1 MRLWNRILVLL
12 LIVSSLAVVGCS
24 LFGDD
29 DDDNNYSGALTTGSI
44 KLSAEVDGGGTEFAS
59 LRADIKAAVN
69 AADLKARIKV
79 GAVTRIFSV
88 IAKAD
93 NKKKLELKDAVVDSV
108 PPGKQQ
114 VAIEIVPASNPDNG
128 EAILKTIQTAT
139 VAAGQTNEDLAKAPP
154 VVNATSTARAIA
166 YEAWVEENKGAAIE
180 DFAPDAAKLETMAA
194 AIQTAITTAT
204 DLTKVELTKTDA
216 VTTAKTEVVTS
227 APKVDL
233 IGDIKAAV
241 KTYVENTIKIYA
253 GSITPTERT
262 ALGSVI
268 AEDFISSGFDKAAH
282 VANTGNETGLTLVS
296 HTPTLTKI
304 SETEYK
310 VDVSMT
316 ISKNGKQETLNS
328 AVDGLVFDG
337 TKFVASSLCP
347 NFADFPVIIKKQ
359 SDGSWKITG
368 NRSKLGWFDL
378 HIDFG
383 NVGGNTGSQMWA
395 NVEEG
400 KTYKIKSG
408 YVTGGNISASNSPAS
423 APLGKDNSTDIDWN
437 FWDGNRTS
445 MYPFNVNG
453 NLWPSSVT
461 HAGTKYT
468 MYITFTDDTTQTFEL
483 TVPTLPTG
491 IAAPATNAVTA
502 SIVNNKLVVTYPKNS
517 LTGFQSYEINVFG
530 NTRAQFRVDNE
541 NTTKLEVALSGKDS
555 EGNDYSITIGG
566 EYWISAYA
574 FVGKGSFA
582 QGAGSMVRLQETP
595 TTPPPSSQRFSG
607 NYWIF
612 HVNAAQRNRWV
623 GVSEISVVN
632 GVVNG
637 TVVSDPEE
645 AAGTPFNFNVT
656 ETDGS
661 LVVNTVNDGVVAPS
675 GNYAVLQDR
684 KTGDPMITFM
694 MRKSGN
700 ASNATLKGTYM
711 VLEYSDD
718 TISGLV
724 PAKARTQAF
733 TIDFDGQGGFTTASI
748 FDPDSTFTNEYL
760 SGTYSV
766 REDGKIVIN
775 NDQNN
780 VAYVS
785 PDGNVVMSTG
795 FEDTS
800 NGYCAY
806 SIFIKVGGTSF
817 SGTFREAGVNG
828 GNEGTYQSYSMGAI
842 VTATGSQYSQQARI
856 TEDSNPDEPET
867 RIYSVANGRITING
881 IDDSQYV
888 GMIDP
893 SGEVYGFASR
903 SEDSWRH
910 FSLGVKK

>member
-1 MRLWNRILVLL
+1 VRLWNRILVLL

-93 NKKKLELKDAVVDSV
+93 DKKKLELKDAVVDSV

-114 VAIEIVPASNPDNG
+114 VAIEIVPASNPDSG

-262 ALGSVI
+262 ALGNVI

-296 HTPTLTKI
+296 HTSTLTKI

-310 VDVSMT
+310 VDVSIT

-337 TKFVASSLCP
+337 TSKFLAASLCP
-347 NFADFPVIIKKQ
+347 NFNDFPVMVKKQ

-368 NRSKLGWFDL
+368 NRSKLGWFDF

-383 NVGGNTGSQMWA
+383 NVNGSTGSQMWA

-408 YVTGGNISASNSPAS
+408 YVAGDNISIS
-423 APLGKDNSTDIDWN
+423 APLGKDNSTDTDWH
-437 FWDGNRTS
+437 FWDGSKTS

-541 NTTKLEVALSGKDS
+541 NTTTLEVALSGKDS
-555 EGNDYSITIGG
+555 EGNDYNITIGG

-595 TTPPPSSQRFSG
+595 VTPPPSLQRFSG

-612 HVNAAQRNRWV
+612 HVNAAQQNRWV
-623 GVSEISVVN
+623 GVSDINVTN
-632 GVVNG
+632 GAVTG

-645 AAGTPFNFNVT
+645 AAGSPFNFSVT
-656 ETDGS
+656 ETNGS
-661 LVVNTVNDGVVAPS
+661 LVVSATNDGAVSPS
-675 GNYAVLQDR
+675 GNYAVLHDR
-684 KTGDPMITFM
+684 KTDDPMITFM
-694 MRKSGN
+694 MKKPSSAAN
-700 ASNATLKGTYM
+700 TTLNGTYI

-718 TISGLV
+718 ANNLIATK
-724 PAKARTQAF
+724 AKTQAYSINF
-733 TIDFDGQGGFTTASI
+733 NARAALQPTSI
-748 FDPDSTFTNEYL
+748 FDPDSTFGNDFL

-766 REDGKIVIN
+766 SPDGKVVFN
-775 NDQNN
+775 NDQANL
-780 VAYVS
+780 AYIS
-785 PDGNVVMSTG
+785 ADGNVIMSTG
-795 FEDTS
+795 FEDSS

-856 TEDSNPDEPET
+856 TEDLNPDSPET
-867 RIYSVANGRITING
+867 FNYTVANGRITVAG
-881 IDDSQYV
+881 ASDYV

-893 SGEVYGFASR
+893 TGEVYGFASR

>member
-1 MRLWNRILVLL
+1 VRLWNRILVLL

-93 NKKKLELKDAVVDSV
+93 DKKKLELKDAVVDSV

-262 ALGSVI
+262 ALGNVI

-296 HTPTLTKI
+296 HTSTLTKI

-310 VDVSMT
+310 VDVSIT

-337 TKFVASSLCP
+337 TSKFLAASLCP
-347 NFADFPVIIKKQ
+347 NFNDFPVMVKKQ

-368 NRSKLGWFDL
+368 NRSKLGWFDF

-383 NVGGNTGSQMWA
+383 NVNGSTGSQMWA

-408 YVTGGNISASNSPAS
+408 YVAGDNISIS
-423 APLGKDNSTDIDWN
+423 APLGKDNSTDTDWH
-437 FWDGNRTS
+437 FWDGSKTS

-517 LTGFQSYEINVFG
+517 LTGFESYEINVFG

-541 NTTKLEVALSGKDS
+541 NTTTLEVALSGKDS
-555 EGNDYSITIGG
+555 EGNDYNITIGG

-595 TTPPPSSQRFSG
+595 VTPPPSSQRFSG
-607 NYWIF
+607 AYRIF
-612 HVNAAQRNRWV
+612 HVNASNQNRWV
-623 GVSEISVVN
+623 GVSDINVAN
-632 GVVNG
+632 GAVTG

-645 AAGTPFNFNVT
+645 AAGSPFNFSVT
-656 ETDGS
+656 ETNGS
-661 LVVNTVNDGVVAPS
+661 LVVSATNDGAVSPS
-675 GNYAVLQDR
+675 GNYAVLHDR
-684 KTGDPMITFM
+684 KTDDPMITFM
-694 MRKSGN
+694 MKKPSSAAN
-700 ASNATLKGTYM
+700 TTLNGTYI

-718 TISGLV
+718 ANNLIATK
-724 PAKARTQAF
+724 AKTQAYSINF
-733 TIDFDGQGGFTTASI
+733 NGQGGFTTTSI
-748 FDPDSTFTNEYL
+748 FDPDSTFGNDFL

-766 REDGKIVIN
+766 SPDGKVVFN
-775 NDQNN
+775 NDQANL
-780 VAYVS
+780 AYIS
-785 PDGNVVMSTG
+785 ADGNVIMSTG
-795 FEDTS
+795 FEDSS

-856 TEDSNPDEPET
+856 TEDLNPDSPET
-867 RIYSVANGRITING
+867 FNYTVANGRITVAG
-881 IDDSQYV
+881 ASDYV

-893 SGEVYGFASR
+893 TGEVYGFASR